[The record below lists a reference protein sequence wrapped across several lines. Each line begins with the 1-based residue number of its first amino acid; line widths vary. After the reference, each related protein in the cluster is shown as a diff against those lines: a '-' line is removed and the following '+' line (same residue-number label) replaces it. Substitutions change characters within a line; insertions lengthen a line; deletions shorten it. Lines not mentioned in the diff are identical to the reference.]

1 MKGVNVSFE
10 SKGSVYK
17 GVVVE
22 SLYEK
27 NKVKV
32 NVDGRDVNVPPKKLT
47 VLDVKDDDNIIK
59 KGLFINLNIIGETD
73 KTLLTIDGE
82 FKVSKFSKQKS
93 TSDIVKFTR
102 NQLEQLEIQIDFMIE
117 NKYNFIHYN
126 PFPSITRDQIQELN
140 IDGDLYDNILDDTE
154 DEKYKSDIIK
164 KLIDKYTENKRINID
179 SPFNEEVII
188 FDEVHN
194 FISQIKNDKGPAKL
208 FYNWI
213 INSKD
218 VKIIFLSGTP
228 TINKPSEIAYL
239 FNMLKGSI
247 DVYDF
252 TIKMDGDIDD
262 ISKRLKE
269 IFYDNFSAIE
279 QLYVRKFKGKINNI
293 IHKNKEQFCKYP

>member
-1 MKGVNVSFE
+1 MMA
-10 SKGSVYK
+10 
-17 GVVVE
+17 
-22 SLYEK
+22 EK
-27 NKVKV
+27 
-32 NVDGRDVNVPPKKLT
+32 KK
-47 VLDVKDDDNIIK
+47 
-59 KGLFINLNIIGETD
+59 
-73 KTLLTIDGE
+73 KT
-82 FKVSKFSKQKS
+82 
-93 TSDIVKFTR
+93 
-102 NQLEQLEIQIDFMIE
+102 
-117 NKYNFIHYN
+117 
-126 PFPSITRDQIQELN
+126 
-140 IDGDLYDNILDDTE
+140 
-154 DEKYKSDIIK
+154 SDIIK
-164 KLIDKYTENKRINID
+164 KLIEKYTVNKKIHID
-179 SPFNEEVII
+179 SPFKDEVII

-252 TIKMDGDIDD
+252 TIKMDGDIED

-279 QLYVRKFKGKINNI
+279 QLYVRKVKGKLIISFIKIRSNFANILDEDGDVKTIKYNDFTFEEFMEQIYLGLHKFCDRSLITPSENTFKKLPERELNDILNGKTVIFDEEIGIHFNRRQKLFELYDTDNSMIDLTNNEVFMEYFLMKMEI
-293 IHKNKEQFCKYP
+293 SHQENKSFLEEC